1 VRIVFKSRKEKGVL
15 RNTLIEM
22 GQEVQMAYSLTTWN
36 EFKNYQR
43 RRDLREGELVDGDYT

>member
-1 VRIVFKSRKEKGVL
+1 
-15 RNTLIEM
+15 
-22 GQEVQMAYSLTTWN
+22 MAYSLTTWN